1 LERSLDKKKVFRMKD
16 DQLMKVRSSRE
27 SWQVCIVIIA
37 CSGRTMFLHL
47 CEIILER
54 SLEKDEF

>member
-1 LERSLDKKKVFRMKD
+1 MKD

-27 SWQVCIVIIA
+27 RVGKFAVSALPAAEEQC
-37 CSGRTMFLHL
+37 FLHF

-54 SLEKDEF
+54 SLEKNEF